1 MWLTAP
7 ATYKTRPPAAKLTVV
22 CKSIEARIKETIEME
37 SVKIAVL
44 GESGVGKS
52 ALTVRMITGRFLHQ
66 YDPTL
71 EDEYHCEVQGANGQK
86 RPVSIMDTAGQESNN
101 LEYYFNWADVL
112 LVTFSLDS
120 RSSLNYATHLLQF
133 SSSSRPPA
141 ILVGTKQDLKTKREI
156 PFDEIQSLAD
166 SLSLPYIETSAA
178 TNVNISEA
186 FVLATEIG
194 LISKNQC
201 DQVFSD
207 SNLEDSGYLSSG
219 NFKQQ
224 KSPTSSKRFVKGLIQ
239 KWKKSRKERKLLDS
253 IIYSGRVLTLN

>member
-1 MWLTAP
+1 MD
-7 ATYKTRPPAAKLTVV
+7 
-22 CKSIEARIKETIEME
+22 

-52 ALTVRMITGRFLHQ
+52 ALAVRMITGRFLHH

-71 EDEYHCEVQGANGQK
+71 EDEYHCEVRANGQK

-120 RSSLNYATHLLQF
+120 RSSLDYATHLLQF
-133 SSSSRPPA
+133 SSSATPPA
-141 ILVGTKQDLKTKREI
+141 VLVGTKQDLKTKKDI
-156 PFDEIQSLAD
+156 PLDEIQSLAD

-178 TNVNISEA
+178 ANVNVSEA

-194 LISKNQC
+194 LINKNQC
-201 DQVFSD
+201 DQVFSE
-207 SNLEDSGYLSSG
+207 SCLEDSGYLSSG

-224 KSPTSSKRFVKGLIQ
+224 KPPGSRRFVKGLIQ
-239 KWKKSRKERKLLDS
+239 KWKGFRKERKLLNS
-253 IIYSGRVLTLN
+253 IVYSG

>member
-1 MWLTAP
+1 MD
-7 ATYKTRPPAAKLTVV
+7 
-22 CKSIEARIKETIEME
+22 

-71 EDEYHCEVQGANGQK
+71 EDEYHCEVGANGKK

-141 ILVGTKQDLKTKREI
+141 ILVGTKQDLKAKREI
-156 PFDEIQSLAD
+156 PSNEIQSLAD
-166 SLSLPYIETSAA
+166 SLNLPYIETSAA
-178 TNVNISEA
+178 TNVNVSEA

-194 LISKNQC
+194 LINKNQC
-201 DQVFSD
+201 DQIFSD

-219 NFKQQ
+219 SFKQQ
-224 KSPTSSKRFVKGLIQ
+224 KPTGSKRFVKGLIQ
-239 KWKKSRKERKLLDS
+239 KWKNSRKERKLLDS
-253 IIYSGRVLTLN
+253 IVYSG